1 MAGLLTQ
8 STVWGFLE
16 RLGRYESRS
25 RRNSTADTVPV
36 PEGINWLIWRPIV
49 ERIAGLEEI
58 NTHYDLV
65 DLLSAHEAL
74 DVRDEAERRAQKA
87 ATEGL
92 KT

>member
-1 MAGLLTQ
+1 M
-8 STVWGFLE
+8 
-16 RLGRYESRS
+16 
-25 RRNSTADTVPV
+25 
-36 PEGINWLIWRPIV
+36 

>member
-1 MAGLLTQ
+1 M
-8 STVWGFLE
+8 
-16 RLGRYESRS
+16 
-25 RRNSTADTVPV
+25 
-36 PEGINWLIWRPIV
+36 
-49 ERIAGLEEI
+49 ERIARLEEI

-65 DLLSAHEAL
+65 DLLSANEAL